1 MTLTPSSTDRY
12 LTEGWEQSIVFSGV
26 ELAWA
31 GKMMAWVVL
40 LFGLEPNVVHALLQC
55 ESFVGL
61 LVLRD
66 FAHRA
71 FDSALP

>member
-1 MTLTPSSTDRY
+1 M
-12 LTEGWEQSIVFSGV
+12 